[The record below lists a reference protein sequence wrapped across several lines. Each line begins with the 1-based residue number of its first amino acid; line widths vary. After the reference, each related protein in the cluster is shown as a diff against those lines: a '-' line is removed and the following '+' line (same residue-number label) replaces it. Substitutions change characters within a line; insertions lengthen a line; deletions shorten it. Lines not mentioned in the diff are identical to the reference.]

1 MRLKLLKALPMFIL
15 SRKALRAF
23 WERHPQAQ
31 TPLEDWYTIADGAS
45 WQNLA
50 ETRADFR
57 HADPV
62 GICTVFNIGGNKYRL
77 VVKLN
82 YRKQKILSSAVLT
95 HAECDKAKSGKERW
109 KEDCGA

>member
-1 MRLKLLKALPMFIL
+1 MFIL

-23 WERHPQAQ
+23 WEGHPQARQ
-31 TPLEDWYTIADGAS
+31 PLEDWYTVADGAR

-50 ETRADFR
+50 ETREDFR

-62 GICTVFNIGGNKYRL
+62 GNCTVFNVGGNKYRL

-82 YRKQKILSSAVLT
+82 YQKQKILIRAVLT
-95 HAECDKAKSGKERW
+95 HVEYDKEGW
-109 KEDCGA
+109 KKDCGA

>member
-1 MRLKLLKALPMFIL
+1 MFIL

-23 WERHPQAQ
+23 WERYPPARQ
-31 TPLEDWYTIADGAS
+31 PLEDWYTVAEGAR

-50 ETRADFR
+50 ETREDFR

-62 GICTVFNIGGNKYRL
+62 GDCTVFNIGGNKYRL

-82 YRKQKILSSAVLT
+82 YQKQKIFIRAVLT
-95 HAECDKAKSGKERW
+95 HAEYDKEGW

>member
-1 MRLKLLKALPMFIL
+1 MFIL

-23 WERHPQAQ
+23 WERHPQARQ
-31 TPLEDWYTIADGAS
+31 PLEDWYTVADGAS

-50 ETRADFR
+50 ETREDFR
-57 HADPV
+57 HADLV
-62 GICTVFNIGGNKYRL
+62 GHCTVFNIGGNKYRL

-82 YRKQKILSSAVLT
+82 YRKQKILIRAVLT
-95 HAECDKAKSGKERW
+95 HAEYDKEGW